1 MDTAAGL
8 PDARTLLG
16 SAKPADADYAAAA
29 ELVFVSVPEPTEG
42 DTTGASGDA
51 FVLYAM
57 HYILHR
63 AGSTSRVVI
72 NLSIGAQAGPHDGS
86 SCIERAIA
94 ELLASRKDLAIVAAA
109 GNGRSAGT
117 WPSSLRRAMAALR
130 GVAIV
135 AAAGNGRSAGSN
147 RRNGRWQASGRLAVD
162 RPPCAFVW
170 RTLANDVTDSFLELW
185 FAN

>member
-51 FVLYAM
+51 FVLDAM

-109 GNGRSAGT
+109 GNGRSAG
-117 WPSSLRRAMAALR
+117 
-130 GVAIV
+130 
-135 AAAGNGRSAGSN
+135 SN